1 MLGTFIDTLI
11 ICSLTGLAIITLGV
25 WTSGASGAALSSAA
39 FEAAMPGV
47 GHYILS
53 LALVVFAYTTI
64 LGWSYYGERCWE
76 YLAGTRAILPFR
88 IVWTL
93 AIPFGAMTQLDFA
106 WLVADTLNA
115 LMAIPNLIALLLLSP
130 VVFRL
135 TREYFAKA
143 RS

>member
-1 MLGTFIDTLI
+1 MRSGLIGMLGTFIDTLI
-11 ICSLTGLAIITLGV
+11 ICSLTGLAIITSGV

-88 IVWTL
+88 IFW
-93 AIPFGAMTQLDFA
+93 
-106 WLVADTLNA
+106 TLNA